1 MSRTMTRLLALT
13 LVLVAAFVVGSRSE
27 TVTAAQPPPAAR
39 PNIVVVMT
47 DDQTLESM
55 RVMPNVRSL
64 IGREGATFVNSFA
77 SFPLCCPSRATFVTG
92 QYAHNHRILGNRPPR
107 GGYEK
112 LVPSQGH
119 TLPVWLRNAGY
130 RTVQVG
136 KYLNGYG
143 LQRPEEIP
151 PGWDEWHAPVD
162 PTTFRY
168 FGFTQNE
175 NGRLVTYG
183 SAARDYQTDV
193 HTSLAVEAIRRLAPR
208 TTPFFLNVAYI
219 APHNGIPNEPG
230 DPANI
235 ATPMPAPRHKGRF
248 ASEPLPRPD
257 SFNEINILDKPTVIL
272 TKPSITPELVAGIEV
287 NYEQR
292 LESLL
297 AVDEGVAAIV
307 RALGQTGELDNTYI
321 FFTSDNGFYHGEHRI
336 PIGKV
341 LLYEPA
347 TRVPLLLR
355 GPRIPRNVRVT
366 QPVVNVD
373 IPATIVSIAGARPTR
388 TLDGTSL
395 LPLVRNRDRWLGRDI
410 LLETPDYWGI
420 RTPRYVFVV
429 HRQGDR
435 ELYDFETDPQQLT
448 SLDRRASFT
457 KIRERLARRLQRLHS
472 CKGVVCRLGPELKLT
487 SRCADGLH
495 VVAVRG
501 KEAPQLTDV
510 RWTYR
515 GRALG
520 ASRSAP
526 FRRTLP
532 ASEGLVIA
540 TATVDDGR
548 RITLERTVRTC
559 V

>member
-1 MSRTMTRLLALT
+1 MTRLVAVG
-13 LVLVAAFVVGSRSE
+13 LVLAAVFVVGSGSE
-27 TVTAAQPPPAAR
+27 PGTAAEVPTAR

-55 RVMPNVRSL
+55 RVMPNVRRL
-64 IGREGATFVNSFA
+64 IGREGATFLNSFA

-92 QYAHNHRILGNRPPR
+92 QYAHNHRVLGNRPPR

-112 LVPSQGH
+112 LVPTQGN

-183 SAARDYQTDV
+183 SAVRDYQTDV

-219 APHNGIPNEPG
+219 APHNGIPREPD
-230 DPANI
+230 DPASI

-257 SFNEINILDKPTVIL
+257 SFNEVNILDKPTVIL
-272 TKPSITPELVAGIEV
+272 TKPSITSDLVAGIEV

-307 RALGQTGELDNTYI
+307 RALGQTGELDNTYV

-355 GPRIPRNVRVT
+355 GPRIPRSVRVT

-373 IPATIVSIAGARPTR
+373 VPATILSIAGARAGR
-388 TLDGTSL
+388 TLDGTSV
-395 LPLVRNRDRWLGRDI
+395 LPFVREPDRQLGRDI

-448 SLDRRASFT
+448 SLDRRAAYV
-457 KIRERLARRLQRLHS
+457 KIKERLATRLVRLRA
-472 CKGVVCRLGPELKLT
+472 CKGAVCRLGPELKLT

-501 KEAPQLTDV
+501 KDAPRLTHV
-510 RWTYR
+510 QWRYR
-515 GRALG
+515 TRAIG
-520 ASRSAP
+520 SSRAAP
-526 FRRTLP
+526 FRKTLP
-532 ASEGLVIA
+532 ASEGLVLA

-548 RITLERTVRTC
+548 RVTLERSVLSC